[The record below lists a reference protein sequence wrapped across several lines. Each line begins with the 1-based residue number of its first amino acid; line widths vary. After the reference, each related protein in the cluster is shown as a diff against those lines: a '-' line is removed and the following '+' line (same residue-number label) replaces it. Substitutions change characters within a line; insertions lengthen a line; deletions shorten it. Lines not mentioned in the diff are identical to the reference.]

1 MRDRP
6 VDEKQAPRIP
16 PDAYFMRIAMAV
28 RARADCLGNRIG
40 ALITLDDHIV
50 STGYNGTP
58 ENMTN
63 CSEGGCYRCAHR
75 EEYPSGTGYDLCICV
90 HAEQNTLLAAARFG
104 ISVQEGV
111 LYTTMRPCFGCT
123 KELLQAK
130 IRKVLYLHDWT
141 ALDGKKK
148 AEYERLQARF
158 PDGINQL
165 KISDPDEAWAVS
177 AKKEEKTIDETGH
190 GAS

>member
-1 MRDRP
+1 MDHKPAGRILP
-6 VDEKQAPRIP
+6 DE
-16 PDAYFMRIAMAV
+16 YFMRIAMAV

-58 ENMTN
+58 TNMTN
-63 CSEGGCYRCAHR
+63 CSEGGCYRCGHR

-90 HAEQNTLLAAARFG
+90 HAEQNALLAAARFG
-104 ISVQEGV
+104 IAVERGV

-141 ALDGKKK
+141 SLDAKKK

-158 PDGINQL
+158 PDGIHPL

-177 AKKEEKTIDETGH
+177 VKKEQKITDETGH
-190 GAS
+190 GAA